1 MRQGLK
7 ITNRERKQVEKAIA
21 KLDRR
26 FASGRIEKRIYD
38 FERGKL
44 LANLNRPR
52 FNETNLAKDAK
63 AYWKR
68 NEINHSPAPVGYWDH
83 LQNRQR
89 KASQNK
95 INASLI
101 SFCDNGYWNS
111 DDFQQA
117 IKTASNNAVQQ
128 RNDLSYFEET
138 VMASQKLGATMS
150 AEQAWDEVS
159 NSPQVVK
166 ALERLSNTID
176 STMKMFLRQGVDEA
190 SAKAIIRAEAIR
202 GGRAMTAAG
211 YDANDAQQIVKAIM
225 CGEMSTKQA
234 ASHVSSNIYETA
246 RAVAN
251 AMTTNNRPSRDS
263 STMNTATEP
272 SRMWVNNYDIHAMAP
287 ASRGGRGAYVAAN
300 NFDIYDESG
309 TNALPAP
316 KRGGRGAYVAAN
328 NYNIHNPSPVGGPS
342 LAQLLN
348 QLAQLQNQF
357 DLTNNPSERN
367 NISFAIDSVQKEIN
381 RREAGMK
388 EIGFETPESNVNSVN
403 IPSQGGYDPRNN
415 LKANQS
421 LMQQTVKA
429 MANGPSL
436 STVVKDIFTVQ
447 SNIYFDWTAGSA
459 IEFLNN
465 GTYRAANNSSNASAV
480 YPSGE
485 WTVFANVNSLD
496 TLAMIGQSL
505 EYATASPLWSPN
517 DRAYLEYLKT
527 VVASKMLELEAGVM
541 NNAANTNAANNLSV
555 NNANVSV
562 NNANVSVNNA
572 GNNGNVSVNNA
583 GNNGGNNG
591 YNLINH
597 ASNPSNFGPN
607 FSPETMIVMHRGYS
621 VISYEDAELGG
632 GLSVK
637 VVDATG
643 AIMYRQSFD
652 SITVAGGD
660 PHDVAMYINYI
671 DIMISNGQWANHGGA

>member
-26 FASGRIEKRIYD
+26 FANGRIEKRMYD

-83 LQNRQR
+83 LQKRQR

-101 SFCDNGYWNS
+101 SFCDNGYWNTEN
-111 DDFQQA
+111 FQDA
-117 IKTASNNAVQQ
+117 IKTASNNALQQ
-128 RNDLSYFEET
+128 KNEVSYFEET
-138 VMASQKLGATMS
+138 VMASNGLGATMS
-150 AEQAWDEVS
+150 ADEAWNQVS
-159 NSPQVVK
+159 NSPQVK
-166 ALERLSNTID
+166 QALERLSNTID
-176 STMKMFLRQGVDEA
+176 STVKMFMRSGVSES
-190 SAKAIIRAEAIR
+190 SAKAIVRAEAIR
-202 GGRAMTAAG
+202 SGRAMTTAG
-211 YDANDAQQIVKAIM
+211 YDPEDAKEIIKAIL
-225 CGEMSTKQA
+225 CGEMTMKNA
-234 ASHVSSNIYETA
+234 VNYVSSNIYETA

-251 AMTTNNRPSRDS
+251 APNRGVSRDG
-263 STMNTATEP
+263 STMNTTTEP

-287 ASRGGRGAYVAAN
+287 ASRGGRGAYVAM
-300 NFDIYDESG
+300 
-309 TNALPAP
+309 
-316 KRGGRGAYVAAN
+316 N
-328 NYNIHNPSPVGGPS
+328 NYDIHNGSPAGGPS

-348 QLAQLQNQF
+348 QLSQLQNQL

-367 NISFAIDSVQKEIN
+367 NLSFAIDSVQKEIN
-381 RREAGMK
+381 RREAG
-388 EIGFETPESNVNSVN
+388 IRAIAPVVESNVNSVN

-436 STVVKDIFTVQ
+436 SVVVKDIFTVQ
-447 SNIYFDWTAGSA
+447 SNIYFDWTAGHA

-465 GTYRAANNSSNASAV
+465 GTYRNANNNSNASAV

-485 WTVFANVNSLD
+485 WTIFANVNSLD
-496 TLAMIGQSL
+496 TLAMIAQSL
-505 EYATASPLWSPN
+505 EYATASPLWSPT

-527 VVASKMLELEAGVM
+527 VTASKMTELESGVM
-541 NNAANTNAANNLSV
+541 NNSANTNAANKAPI
-555 NNANVSV
+555 NNVPINNVPI
-562 NNANVSVNNA
+562 NNVPA
-572 GNNGNVSVNNA
+572 NNGTNNIPVINNVPV
-583 GNNGGNNG
+583 NNGGSNN
-591 YNLINH
+591 NWQPIAQDPN
-597 ASNPSNFGPN
+597 NFVPQM
-607 FSPETMIVMHRGYS
+607 SMEEVVADHRGYL
-621 VISYEDAELGG
+621 VIYYEDAMFQGMT
-632 GLSVK
+632 VK
-637 VVDATG
+637 IINKHTG
-643 AIMYRQSFD
+643 EMLYRQSFD
-652 SITVAGGD
+652 SIIQAGSN
-660 PHDVAMYINYI
+660 PEKIELYLKFI
-671 DIMISNGQWANHGGA
+671 DQQIDSGAWPDNGGMN

>member
-26 FASGRIEKRIYD
+26 FANGRIEKRIYD

-101 SFCDNGYWNS
+101 SFCDNGYWNTEN
-111 DDFQQA
+111 FQEA
-117 IKTASNNAVQQ
+117 IKTASNNALQQ
-128 RNDLSYFEET
+128 KNEVSYFEET
-138 VMASQKLGATMS
+138 VMASQGLGATMS
-150 AEQAWDEVS
+150 ADEAWNQVS
-159 NSPQVVK
+159 NSPQVK
-166 ALERLSNTID
+166 QALERLSNTID
-176 STMKMFLRQGVDEA
+176 STVKMFMRSGVSES
-190 SAKAIIRAEAIR
+190 SAKAIVRAEAIR
-202 GGRAMTAAG
+202 SGRAMTTAG
-211 YDANDAQQIVKAIM
+211 YDPEDAKEIIKAIL
-225 CGEMSTKQA
+225 CGEMTMKNA
-234 ASHVSSNIYETA
+234 VNYVSSNIYETA

-251 AMTTNNRPSRDS
+251 APNRGVSRDG
-263 STMNTATEP
+263 STMNTTAEP

-287 ASRGGRGAYVAAN
+287 ASRGGRGAYVAM
-300 NFDIYDESG
+300 
-309 TNALPAP
+309 
-316 KRGGRGAYVAAN
+316 N
-328 NYNIHNPSPVGGPS
+328 NYDIHNGSPAGGPS

-348 QLAQLQNQF
+348 QLSQLQNQM

-367 NISFAIDSVQKEIN
+367 NLSFAIDSVQKEIN
-381 RREAGMK
+381 RREAG
-388 EIGFETPESNVNSVN
+388 IRASAPGGVESNVNSVN

-429 MANGPSL
+429 MANGPNL

-447 SNIYFDWTAGSA
+447 SNIYFDWTAGSP

-465 GTYRAANNSSNASAV
+465 GTYKNANNNSNASAV

-485 WTVFANVNSLD
+485 WTIFANVNSLE
-496 TLAMIGQSL
+496 TLAMIAQSL
-505 EYATASPLWSPN
+505 EYATASPLWSAS

-527 VVASKMLELEAGVM
+527 VVSSKMLELESGVM
-541 NNAANTNAANNLSV
+541 NNSANTSAANNANYQNAANAGNNAANNAANNAIYQNAANAA
-555 NNANVSV
+555 NNANNQNT
-562 NNANVSVNNA
+562 NNAANSANLYQHANSPNNFEPQFMMEQ
-572 GNNGNVSVNNA
+572 VLLV
-583 GNNGGNNG
+583 
-591 YNLINH
+591 
-597 ASNPSNFGPN
+597 
-607 FSPETMIVMHRGYS
+607 HRGYS
-621 VISYEDAELGG
+621 VISYEDAELDAY
-632 GLSVK
+632 GLSIK
-637 VVDATG
+637 VVDASG
-643 AIMYRQSFD
+643 VVMYRQTFQ
-652 SITVAGGD
+652 SIIDAGGD
-660 PHDVAMYINYI
+660 PHDLILYINYI
-671 DIMISNGQWANHGGA
+671 DAMIANGQWANHGGEI